1 VKRTAIAVWLALL
14 IACLII
20 ISRSQFTADLSAFLP
35 KNPTPAQQLLLE
47 QIRDGLA
54 SRLILVGIEGADAPA
69 RAVLSRQ
76 IAQRLRTDPAF
87 VSVNNGEP
95 VSLERDR
102 AFLFNNR
109 YLLSPQVT
117 PARFS
122 ASGLHDAL
130 AESVDLLASP
140 AGLLVK
146 SLLPRDPT
154 GEMVQLLDQLNSG
167 SRPKMIGGAW
177 ASKDGSRALMLVQTR
192 ASGSDTDA
200 QQHAMTAIRQAFD
213 SAASL
218 SPNSSPNGCPL
229 PNPDETTS
237 HSTKQPKDGSQVAGY
252 LPQAGEG
259 TNVKGACFNLVMTGP
274 GVFSVTSRNTIQSQV
289 TRLSL
294 ISITLIAVLLLLVY
308 RSVTALVLS
317 FLPVISGA
325 LAGIAAVSLGF
336 GSVHGITLGFGTALI
351 GEAVDY
357 SIYLFVQSEQD
368 QQRWITRFWPTIR
381 LGVLT
386 SIFGFASLLLSGF
399 PGLAQLGLY
408 SIAGLISA
416 ALVTRFV
423 LPHLLPA
430 NFRIHDVSRI
440 GQILFRLV
448 ATAAKLRW
456 PAVLLLLAACAILTF
471 HRNNLWNDKIA
482 SLSPVS
488 PADVALDAALRA
500 DMGAPDVRYI
510 VVVSGERQESVLQS
524 AEQVSGILQTEVDL
538 GELAGF
544 ESPSRYLPSEAAQRA
559 RQGSLPESAV
569 LASRLSMAVQGLPV
583 HEPLFKP
590 FLSDVDAARRQPL
603 LQAADLE
610 KTSMSMA
617 VDALLIRQS
626 HHWSA
631 LLPLTAPE
639 GHDINAGQIRTALS
653 ASALSSGYDKATI
666 PNDKTLHTRPPHPNL
681 HSVEEGQ
688 PSPQSSPGGRGSER
702 EKSLTIPESLRDSQ
716 VNVLLVDMK
725 AESDN
730 LYSGYLHEIIRLSI
744 GGLLAII
751 GLLLLVFHSPRRV
764 LRIIAPLA
772 AAVITVTAGLAL
784 FGQQL
789 IILHLVGLLLVVAIG
804 SNYALFF
811 DRADHPDIAT
821 HHAAISP
828 RTLASMLFANLTA
841 VAGFGLLAFSKVS
854 ILQAMGVTV
863 APGVILALIYS
874 AIFARKPHG

>member
-1 VKRTAIAVWLALL
+1 MKPARDRTAIAAWLALL

-54 SRLILVGIEGADAPA
+54 SRLLLVGIEGADAPA
-69 RAVLSRQ
+69 RAALSRQ
-76 IAQRLRTDPAF
+76 MAQRLRTDPAF

-95 VSLERDR
+95 VSAERDR

-117 PARFS
+117 PAHFS
-122 ASGLHDAL
+122 VSGLHDAL
-130 AESVDLLASP
+130 SDSIDLLASP

-167 SRPKMIGGAW
+167 SRPKMIDGAW
-177 ASKDGSRALMLVQTR
+177 ASRDGSRALMLVQTR

-200 QQHAMTAIRQAFD
+200 QQHAMTTIRTAFNEAHV
-213 SAASL
+213 AAA
-218 SPNSSPNGCPL
+218 
-229 PNPDETTS
+229 
-237 HSTKQPKDGSQVAGY
+237 K
-252 LPQAGEG
+252 
-259 TNVKGACFNLVMTGP
+259 LVMTGP

-294 ISITLIAVLLLLVY
+294 ISITLIAALLLLVY
-308 RSVTALVLS
+308 RSFTALVLS

-325 LAGIAAVSLGF
+325 LAGIAAVSLAF

-368 QQRWITRFWPTIR
+368 QQRWIRRFWPTIR

-430 NFRIHDVSRI
+430 NFRIHDVSHI
-440 GQILFRLV
+440 GKILFRLV

-456 PAVLLLLAACAILTF
+456 PAALLLLAACVILTF
-471 HRNNLWNDKIA
+471 HRNNLWNDKIS

-488 PADVALDAALRA
+488 QADVALDAALRA

-510 VVVSGERQESVLQS
+510 VVVSGASQESVLQS
-524 AEQVSGILQTEVDL
+524 AEQVSRILQTEVDR

-544 ESPSRYLPSEAAQRA
+544 ESPSRYLPSEAAQLA
-559 RQGSLPESAV
+559 RQSSLPEPAL

-583 HEPLFKP
+583 HEQLFKP
-590 FLSDVDAARRQPL
+590 FLSDVDAARHQPL

-610 KTSMSMA
+610 KTSMAMA
-617 VDALLIRQS
+617 VDALLIHQA

-666 PNDKTLHTRPPHPNL
+666 PNDKTLHTRSPHPNL

-730 LYSGYLHEIIRLSI
+730 LYSGYLHEIIQLSL

-874 AIFARKPHG
+874 AIFARKIP